1 MIGPMRSKH
10 EQETVVGAV
19 DPNLGG
25 SHARPS
31 SVLHREDDA
40 AAAPWN
46 PPGERYGILRP
57 LGRGGMASVHLAS
70 DSVLLREVAIK
81 RIDPPNGF
89 APDPERFVGEA
100 QITAQ
105 LDHPNIPPVHDL
117 VLEGDAPY
125 FVMKAVS
132 GQTFADYLD
141 ARPEVPRDAEVLDD
155 LLVIFLKVCDAIAF
169 AHSRGVVHRDLKPQ
183 NVMVDTFGRVYVM
196 DWGLARVLPGSQAE
210 RVRVARRGFAD
221 DGSGTVSYMAPEQAQ
236 PLWRPIGPWTD
247 VFALGALLYEIVSG
261 HPPYY
266 GESHAEVRKLA
277 AQADIVPLENIV
289 PGGHVPAALSRIVKK
304 ATEREPT
311 QRYAGVSQLARDVE
325 RFRRGGLGFGS
336 RRYEVGETVVR
347 EGDHGND
354 AYVITHGRCVA
365 YKTVDGKRVV
375 LREMGPGDVFGE
387 MAVFSS
393 RPRSATVE
401 ALEPTVVR
409 VVGRHMLQEGLGL
422 DTWMGAFVR
431 ALTDR
436 FREVE
441 EKLERLERSR
451 PASD

>member
-1 MIGPMRSKH
+1 MPSKVR
-10 EQETVVGAV
+10 EQETIRGAV
-19 DPNLGG
+19 DIVG
-25 SHARPS
+25 SYPRPTLHQPDDTAS
-31 SVLHREDDA
+31 SW
-40 AAAPWN
+40 APL
-46 PPGERYGILRP
+46 GERYAVVRP
-57 LGRGGMASVHLAS
+57 LGRGGMASVELAT
-70 DSVLLREVAIK
+70 DAVLLREVAIK
-81 RIDPPNGF
+81 RMDPPAHS
-89 APDPERFVGEA
+89 APDPDRFVGEA

-117 VLEGDAPY
+117 VVDGALPY

-132 GQTFADYLD
+132 GQTLAETID
-141 ARPEVPRDAEVLDD
+141 ARPDTPRDPEVLDE
-155 LLVIFLKVCDAIAF
+155 LLAIFLKVCDAVAF

-183 NVMVDTFGRVYVM
+183 NVMVDTFNRVYVM

-210 RVRVARRGFAD
+210 RVRVARRLYAD
-221 DGSGTVSYMAPEQAQ
+221 DGSGTVSYMAPEQAS

-247 VFALGALLYEIVSG
+247 VFALGALLYEIVCG
-261 HPPYY
+261 HPPYW
-266 GESHAEVRKLA
+266 GDSHAEVRALA
-277 AQADIVPLENIV
+277 AKADIVPLENVV
-289 PGGHVPAALSRIVKK
+289 PGGRVPAALSRIIRK
-304 ATEREPT
+304 ATAREPSE
-311 QRYAGVSQLARDVE
+311 RYAGVSQLARDIE

-336 RRYEVGETVVR
+336 KRYQPGEVIVLEGEQ
-347 EGDHGND
+347 GSD

-365 YKTVDGKRVV
+365 YKTIEGRKVV

-401 ALEPTVVR
+401 AIESTLVR
-409 VVGRHMLQEGLGL
+409 VVGRHLLQEGLGL

-441 EKLERLERSR
+441 EKLERLEHPESRRSE
-451 PASD
+451 

>member
-1 MIGPMRSKH
+1 MASKVH
-10 EQETVVGAV
+10 EQQTVVGAV
-19 DPNLGG
+19 DPNVGA

-31 SVLHREDDA
+31 QLHREDDQPA
-40 AAAPWN
+40 ADPIGSWAPF
-46 PPGERYGILRP
+46 GERYQLQRQ

-70 DSVLLREVAIK
+70 DAVLLREVAIK
-81 RIDPPNGF
+81 RIDPPAGF
-89 APDPERFVGEA
+89 TPDPERFVGEA

-117 VLEGDAPY
+117 VLDGEAPY

-132 GQTFADYLD
+132 GDTLADYLD
-141 ARPEVPRDAEVLDD
+141 QRPEVPRDSEVLDD

-266 GESHAEVRKLA
+266 GESHAEVRELA
-277 AQADIVPLENIV
+277 ARADIVPLENIV
-289 PGGHVPAALSRIVKK
+289 PGGHVPTALSRIVRK
-304 ATEREPT
+304 ATEREPS
-311 QRYAGVSQLARDVE
+311 QRYAGVSQLARDIE

-336 RRYEVGETVVR
+336 RRFEAGEIIVR
-347 EGDHGND
+347 EGEHGQD
-354 AYVITHGRCVA
+354 AFVITHGKCVA
-365 YKTVDGKRVV
+365 YKTLDDRKVV

-393 RPRSATVE
+393 RPRSASVE

-409 VVGRHMLQEGLGL
+409 VVGRHLLQEGLGL

-451 PASD
+451 TE